1 MNLASFQRPSRY
13 IGNEINI
20 IRKEASLKVA
30 LCFPDT
36 YDIGMSHLGMKIL
49 YSIINN
55 IPDASA
61 ERVFAP
67 WTDLEAHMRK
77 ESIPLTSLEFG
88 RPLKDFS
95 IVGFTLQ
102 YELSYTN
109 ILNMLDLGGIPVR
122 SDDRNDSCP
131 LVIAGGPCA
140 MNPLPLAPFID
151 AFVIGDGED
160 VILEIVN
167 TCSNI
172 KDKSE
177 QLAALSKIEGIYV
190 PSIHDI
196 QKERIRKRIVD
207 NLDDAPFPDAPIV
220 PFAAPVHDRIAIEIS
235 RGCTK
240 GCRFCQAGMIY
251 RPLRERSKENL
262 LSIALNSLSKT
273 GHEEISFSSLSTGD
287 YSDLLPLIRSINS
300 ACSGSHIS
308 VALPSL
314 RVGAISRELLKE
326 VNNVRKSGFTMAPE
340 AGTKRL
346 RDIINKDFTE
356 EEYNETLEI
365 LFSEGWQ
372 SIKLYFMI
380 GLPTETRT
388 DIDGI
393 IDMAKT
399 ALTKGRN
406 ITKKRVNINV
416 GISAFVPKPH
426 TPFQWHGQNT
436 SVELRAKQDMLRNV
450 LRKRG
455 MNYKG
460 QHVEVTLL
468 ESVFARGDDKSAVLL
483 EDAWR
488 SGCRFDGWS
497 EIFDF
502 NKWTKAAE
510 KSGMNL
516 EEYACRTFGLDKK
529 LPWEFIDTGVTT
541 DFLRSEYDKALQGI
555 VTPDCSDVCTGCG
568 LKCAGRKDKTGSIP
582 TKTDMP
588 QMTQIIN
595 KNLPPSKIRVRYSKT
610 GMMRYLSHSEV
621 MTAILRAARRARL
634 AVGYSSGFHP
644 HPKLSFGPA
653 LSAGVEGMSEYF
665 DIELLN
671 IMDPDEFLN
680 RMNIELPEGLKVL
693 KAEMIP
699 IKARAL
705 DDLISRYKYEI
716 FIDNN
721 AEKPIN
727 SFMQQNSIPVSREKS
742 NVDIRPL
749 VEKAEVNNGK
759 LYLTLKD
766 DGKIKVRL
774 WEILKELLARPAEE
788 LYALSIRRTNVYGL
802 DSGEWREPLKDQ

>member
-1 MNLASFQRPSRY
+1 MNLASFQRPSQY

-20 IRKEASLKVA
+20 IRKEADIKVA

-36 YDIGMSHLGMKIL
+36 YEIGMSHLGLKIL
-49 YSIINN
+49 YSIINS
-55 IPDASA
+55 IPETSA

-67 WTDLEAHMRK
+67 WTDLEAHLRK
-77 ESIPLTSLEFG
+77 ERLPLTSLEFG

-95 IVGFTLQ
+95 IIGFTLQ

-122 SDDRNDSCP
+122 SKDRNDSYP

-151 AFVIGDGED
+151 AFVIGDGEE
-160 VILEIVN
+160 VILEIIE
-167 TCSNI
+167 TCSKI
-172 KDKSE
+172 KNKTE
-177 QLAALSKIEGIYV
+177 LLAALSKIEGIYV
-190 PSIHDI
+190 PSIHDT
-196 QKERIRKRIVD
+196 QKDIIRKRIVQ
-207 NLDDAPFPDAPIV
+207 NLDDAPFSDAPLV
-220 PFAAPVHDRIAIEIS
+220 PYAAPVHDRVAIEIS

-273 GHEEISFSSLSTGD
+273 GHEELSFSSLSTGD
-287 YSDLLPLIRSINS
+287 YSSLLPLIKSINS

-314 RVGAISRELLKE
+314 RVGAITRDLLKE

-380 GLPTETRT
+380 GLPTETRA
-388 DIDGI
+388 DLDGI
-393 IDMAKT
+393 IDMAKI
-399 ALTKGRN
+399 ALTKGRK
-406 ITKKRVNINV
+406 ITGKRVNINV

-426 TPFQWHGQNT
+426 TPFQWHGQSP
-436 SVELRAKQDMLRNV
+436 SVELRAKQDLLRNV

-468 ESVFARGDDKSAVLL
+468 ESVFARGDAQSAILL

-497 EIFDF
+497 EMFDF

-516 EEYACRTFGLDKK
+516 ESYACRTFCLDKR

-541 DFLRSEYDKALQGI
+541 DFLRSEYNKALEGI
-555 VTPDCSDVCTGCG
+555 VTPDCTDVCTGCG
-568 LKCAGRKDKTGSIP
+568 LKCVSKKNITECSPAQ
-582 TKTDMP
+582 TDMLP
-588 QMTQIIN
+588 MTQTIN
-595 KNLPPSKIRVRYSKT
+595 KNLPPSKIRARYSKT
-610 GMMRYLSHSEV
+610 GIMRYLSHSEV

-653 LSAGVEGMSEYF
+653 LSAGVEGFNEYF
-665 DIELLN
+665 DIELSN
-671 IMDPDEFLN
+671 IMNPADFLN
-680 RMNIELPEGLKVL
+680 RINIELPEGLKVSA
-693 KAEMIP
+693 AEMVQL
-699 IKARAL
+699 KARAL
-705 DDLISRYKYEI
+705 DDFICRYKYEI
-716 FIDNN
+716 SIDNN
-721 AEKPIN
+721 AEKHIN
-727 SFMQQNSIPVSREKS
+727 SFMQSASVPVSREKGD
-742 NVDIRPL
+742 VDIRPL
-749 VEKAEVNNGK
+749 VEQAEVNNGR

-766 DGKIKVRL
+766 DGRIKVRL
-774 WEILKELLARPAEE
+774 WEILKELLKKPAEE
-788 LYALSIRRTNVYGL
+788 LYSLSISRTNVYGL
-802 DSGEWREPLKDQ
+802 DNGEWKEPLKD